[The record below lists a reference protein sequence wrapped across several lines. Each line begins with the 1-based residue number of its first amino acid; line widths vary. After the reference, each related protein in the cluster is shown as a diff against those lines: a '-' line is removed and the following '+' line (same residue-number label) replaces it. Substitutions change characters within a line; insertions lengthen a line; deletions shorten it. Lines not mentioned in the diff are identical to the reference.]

1 MSNFADRLAEAVSR
15 KKSAVCVGLDP
26 RPDMFPPPLQQGFQH
41 VEFCRR
47 VIESIAPFA
56 AVVKPQVAFFE
67 EHWEGGMS
75 AFRQVC
81 KIAHEAGLLVIA
93 DVKRGD
99 IADTAEAYARAFL
112 EKLDADA
119 ITVNPYMGSDT
130 LKPFIQ
136 RCQSMGKG
144 LFVLAKTSNPS
155 SGDFQDVMVEGEPMF
170 VRVARRV
177 QEWGKPLLGSSG
189 YSSLG
194 IVVGAT
200 HREQAVILRKA
211 CPDLWFLVPGYG
223 AQGAKAQDVKAC
235 FDGRGMGAVVNAS
248 RSIIYA
254 YRNEAVRSKYNEG
267 EWFKAVADAA
277 RSMRDELQAA
287 VAHGS

>member
-1 MSNFADRLAEAVSR
+1 MISFGDRLAAAVDQ

-26 RPDMFPPPLQQGFQH
+26 RLEQLPEPVKKGSVAEQLVNFSARIIEAVAPL
-41 VEFCRR
+41 
-47 VIESIAPFA
+47 A
-56 AVVKPQVAFFE
+56 AAVKPQVAFFE
-67 EHWEGGMS
+67 EHWDGGMD

-81 KIAHEAGLLVIA
+81 KLAHDAGLLVIA

-112 EKLDADA
+112 EKSEADA

-136 RCQSMGKG
+136 RCTSLGKG
-144 LFVLAKTSNPS
+144 LFILAKTSNPS
-155 SGDFQDVMVEGEPMF
+155 SGDFQDVAVEGEPMY
-170 VRVARRV
+170 VRVARKV
-177 QEWGKPLLGSSG
+177 QEWGKPLVGSSG

-200 HREQAVILRKA
+200 HREQAANLRKSV
-211 CPDLWFLVPGYG
+211 PHLWFLVPGYG
-223 AQGAKAQDVKAC
+223 AQGATAQDVKVC
-235 FDGRGMGAVVNAS
+235 FDAQGRGAIVNAS

-254 YRNEAVRSKYNEG
+254 YRSDAYRSKYNEG
-267 EWFKAVADAA
+267 EWTKAVADAA
-277 RSMRDELQAA
+277 RAMRDELSRA
-287 VAHGS
+287 

>member
-1 MSNFADRLAEAVSR
+1 MNFGDRLAAAVQE

-26 RPDMFPPPLQQGFQH
+26 RPDLFPPSVRKGSVAEQLVAFSAEIIKA
-41 VEFCRR
+41 V
-47 VIESIAPFA
+47 APVA
-56 AVVKPQVAFFE
+56 AAVKPQIAFFE
-67 EHWEGGMS
+67 EHWEGGME
-75 AFRQVC
+75 AFRRVC
-81 KIAHEAGLLVIA
+81 TLARDAGLLVIA

-112 EKLDADA
+112 EKSDADA

-130 LKPFIQ
+130 LKPFIE
-136 RCQSMGKG
+136 RCSALGKG

-155 SGDFQDVMVEGEPMF
+155 SGDFQDVVVDGEPMY

-177 QEWGKPLLGSSG
+177 QEWGKPLVGQSG

-200 HREQAVILRKA
+200 HRDQAAHLRSA
-211 CPDLWFLVPGYG
+211 VPRVWFLVPGFG
-223 AQGAKAQDVKAC
+223 AQGATARDVKVC
-235 FDGRGMGAVVNAS
+235 FDAQGRGAIVNAS

-254 YRNEAVRSKYNEG
+254 YRSEAYRSKYNEG
-267 EWFKAVADAA
+267 EWTKAVAEAA
-277 RSMRDELQAA
+277 RAMRDELSRA
-287 VAHGS
+287 

>member
-1 MSNFADRLAEAVSR
+1 VNNFADRLAAAVTR

-26 RPDMFPPPLQQGFQH
+26 RLEMLPPNLSIL
-41 VEFCRR
+41 EYCAK
-47 VIESIAPFA
+47 VIEAVAPYA
-56 AVVKPQVAFFE
+56 AAVKPQVAFFE
-67 EHWEGGMS
+67 EHWDGGMD
-75 AFRQVC
+75 AFRRVC
-81 KIAHEAGLLVIA
+81 KIAHDAGLLVVA

-119 ITVNPYMGSDT
+119 ITVNPYMGSDS

-136 RCQSMGKG
+136 RCANLGKG
-144 LFVLAKTSNPS
+144 LFILAKTSNPS
-155 SGDFQDVMVEGEPMF
+155 SGDFQDVMVEGEPMY

-177 QEWGKPLLGSSG
+177 QEWGRPLKGESG

-200 HREQAVILRKA
+200 HRDQAENLRRT

-223 AQGAKAQDVKAC
+223 AQGATAQDVKVC
-235 FDGRGMGAVVNAS
+235 FDGRGQGAIVNAS

-254 YRNEAVRSKYNEG
+254 YRNDAYRSKYNEG
-267 EWFKAVADAA
+267 EWYKAVADAA
-277 RSMRDELQAA
+277 RAMREELGRA
-287 VAHGS
+287 VPGLG